1 MINEMKEL
9 NYNYMYTS
17 NIRDVTA
24 FKSSKTKEQI
34 GNLDM
39 RI

>member
-9 NYNYMYTS
+9 NYNYTS
-17 NIRDVTA
+17 NICDVTA